1 MVLSSPNNSP
11 TVTIGPGDIV
21 SKDRA
26 RQFRISTAPKMKE
39 KYELGFREESS
50 LGQAKKF
57 NEHSESMST

>member
-26 RQFRISTAPKMKE
+26 RQFRIRTAPE
-39 KYELGFREESS
+39 IY
-50 LGQAKKF
+50 KK
-57 NEHSESMST
+57 SIQV